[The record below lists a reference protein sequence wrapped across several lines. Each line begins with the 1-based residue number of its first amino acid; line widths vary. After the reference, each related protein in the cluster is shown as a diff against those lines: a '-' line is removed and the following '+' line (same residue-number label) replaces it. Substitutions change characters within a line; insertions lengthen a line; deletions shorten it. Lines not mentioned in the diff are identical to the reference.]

1 MSAFLVPRARGNPNS
16 FYVLF
21 IGVMDSLASFRDCV
35 VFYSVPA
42 HISPLIKFEGPLE
55 AITWQD
61 YKIKD
66 KHYKYNDI
74 AHLDS

>member
-1 MSAFLVPRARGNPNS
+1 M
-16 FYVLF
+16 LF
-21 IGVMDSLASFRDCV
+21 IGVMDSLASFSDYIV
-35 VFYSVPA
+35 VFYSVAA
-42 HISPLIKFEGPLE
+42 HISALITFEGPLE
-55 AITWQD
+55 AIIWQD